1 MRRGLIALATLV
13 GYAAAA
19 HAKEKVVASLPPGKV
34 GVQLEVACEPC
45 KKGKDCLS
53 VRAAGKTAAAAKLV
67 LDEDSAC
74 RGGPNFSVA
83 YSIREF
89 RLSPAL
95 AGALIKEEGGG
106 EAIAHSHWLVGIVD
120 GKIRKLWD
128 ATFSTQE
135 VVSIDSYTLKIAD
148 ADGNGRQEVDYTAPF
163 PVSNRL
169 DYAESALAANEV
181 GADTWAHQRLEFSDE
196 KKAMVEKSPHEEY
209 AAVLAS
215 LKTVNEALAFKI
227 GLLKDPK
234 CPAKEFL
241 VLDTRD
247 MPKLRQG
254 FFVVAAIA
262 DSRAAAQAK
271 LDRIKACR
279 PQISG
284 AIRQVR

>member
-13 GYAAAA
+13 GYAAPA
-19 HAKEKVVASLPPGKV
+19 HAKDKALASLPSGKD
-34 GVQLEVACEPC
+34 GVQLEVACERC

-53 VRAAGKTAAAAKLV
+53 VRAVGKTAPAAKLV

-74 RGGPNFSVA
+74 RGGPNFSVD

-148 ADGNGRQEVDYTAPF
+148 ADGNGRQEIDYAAPF
-163 PVSNRL
+163 PLSNRI
-169 DYAESALAANEV
+169 DYAESALGAKEA
-181 GADTWAHQRLEFSDE
+181 GADTWTHQRLEFSDE
-196 KKAMVEKSPHEEY
+196 KKAMVEKLPHEEY

-215 LKTVNEALAFKI
+215 LKTVSEALAFKI

-234 CPAKEFL
+234 CSAKDFL
-241 VLDTRD
+241 VLDTQD

-262 DSRAAAQAK
+262 DSRAAAQAM
-271 LDRIKACR
+271 LDRIKVCR